1 MKDENQKQTIPSGF
15 RHEAEEIVAKTNI
28 VSEVSLSDA
37 NILTLLHEFEVQ
49 KVELEL
55 QSKELQK
62 VKDLNNLLS
71 ETLDI
76 GNLAY
81 WEMKLPSGELMRHE
95 KKANLLGFPPEQFKL
110 HADYSS
116 LIHPDHFEYVM
127 SAMEDHLEG
136 KKEKFE
142 SEYRIR
148 AANGEYRWFHDIG
161 RITSFGN
168 DGKPMTVRGMVADIT
183 ESRKSELASRES
195 EFFFRETQRAAFIGS
210 YKTDFVKALWE
221 SSEILDQIFG
231 IDKNYVRSIQGWLDL
246 VHPDD
251 LLMMDNHLKR
261 DVIAKREP
269 FNKEYRII
277 RWSDGEIRWV
287 SGLGKAEFD
296 NEGNIISL
304 IGTIQDITKRKQN
317 EEALRQSEEKWKSI
331 ILTSPDGIAIAEL
344 DGTLIFAS
352 DKLRAIYGYNSIEEI
367 TAEKLTE
374 FVDESYYEKLNSLI
388 DDLLKG
394 NHHPVSEYLLR
405 KKDGTRFFMEVNAEL
420 LNDSLGIPNRIFF
433 ILRDITTRKNME
445 AAIEKR
451 IVALTRPL
459 TEDTTILF
467 DELFDLNTIQAIQD
481 SFADATGVTSL
492 IVFPDGTPVTRPS
505 RFTRLCNNIIRQTEK
520 GCANCMKSDVLL
532 GAPNLDGPIIKLCLS
547 GRLWDAG
554 ASISVGGRHIASW
567 LIGQVR
573 DETQTEESMLAY
585 AREIGAD
592 ETEFLEAFR
601 ELPVVPYKQFE
612 KVAQSLFLLANQLS
626 ASAYQNI
633 QQSRFISERAQAEK
647 DLTSSEKQ
655 FRDFFENAADAIFV
669 ADIDSKIIVDANL
682 AASRLMQMP
691 REKIIGLHQL
701 QLHPPDNKGH
711 SEKTFEFHQQ
721 TAVEIGSVYPVENQI
736 LRADGLTVPVEI
748 LASIVTINGKQCLLG
763 TFRDITERKFME
775 DTVAENEQRYRQ
787 LVETSPYGIIVH
799 QGGQFVYVNPAAVK
813 LLGAADVTEVLGL
826 PVLSVVHPNMRSE
839 IIKRM
844 KLVIEGTPVPPIEV
858 TIIRLDGS
866 QFDAEVIT
874 ISTQYNNKPAGQVIV
889 RDITYSKLAKAEIYK
904 LNDELE
910 QRVLERTKELE
921 EANKELESFSY
932 SVSHDLRSPLRS
944 LDGFANILLEDYG
957 TVLDAEGKRLLGVII
972 KNANKMSELID
983 DLLAFSRLGRREIQ
997 KERIDIHGMA
1007 LSVYEELVT
1016 DADKENIHFRLQQ
1029 IPETFGDPALIRQ
1042 VLTNLI
1048 SNAVKYTSKKPDRI
1062 IEICYSTVDDKT
1074 IYSIKDNGAGFDMA
1088 NYGKLFGVFQR
1099 LHTVKDFDGI
1109 GIGLAIVQ
1117 RIVNR
1122 HKGNIWAEAEVGKG
1136 ATFYF
1141 TLPALK
1147 VKSEK

>member
-1 MKDENQKQTIPSGF
+1 MKDENQDQIIPSGF
-15 RHEAEEIVAKTNI
+15 RREAEEQVAKTSF
-28 VSEVSLSDA
+28 VSQVSLSDA
-37 NILTLLHEFEVQ
+37 NTLTLLHEFEIQ

-62 VKDLNNLLS
+62 AKDLNNLLS
-71 ETLDI
+71 EALDI

-81 WEMKLPSGELMRHE
+81 WEMKLPSGEMLLHE
-95 KKANLLGFPPEQFKL
+95 KKASLLGFSAEQFKL
-110 HADYSS
+110 NADYSS
-116 LIHPDHFEYVM
+116 LIHPDNFEYVM

-136 KKEKFE
+136 RNPKFE

-148 AANGEYRWFHDIG
+148 AANGEYRWFHDTG
-161 RITSFGN
+161 RVTSRDTN
-168 DGKPMTVRGMVADIT
+168 GKPMTIRGIVADIT
-183 ESRKSELASRES
+183 EIRNKELAARES

-210 YKTDFVKALWE
+210 YKTDFVKGLWE

-231 IDKNYVRSIQGWLDL
+231 IDKNYIRSIQAWLDL

-251 LLMMDNHLKR
+251 LQMMDNHLK
-261 DVIAKREP
+261 DNVIANHEP

-277 RWSDGEIRWV
+277 RRSDDEIRWV
-287 SGLGKAEFD
+287 CGLGTAKFD

-304 IGTIQDITKRKQN
+304 IGTIQDITKRKQY

-352 DKLRAIYGYNSIEEI
+352 DTLREIYGYNSSEEI
-367 TAEKLTE
+367 TSEKLTD
-374 FVDESYYEKLNSLI
+374 FIDESYYGKLNSLV

-394 NHHPVSEYLLR
+394 NHNAVSEYLLR
-405 KKDGTRFFMEVNAEL
+405 KKDGSQFYMEVNAEL
-420 LNDSLGIPNRIFF
+420 LNDSQGKPNRIFF

-467 DELFDLNTIQAIQD
+467 DELFDLKTIQAIQD
-481 SFADATGVTSL
+481 SFADATGVASI
-492 IVFPDGTPVTRPS
+492 IVFPDGTPVTKPS
-505 RFTRLCNNIIRQTEK
+505 RFTRLCKNIIRKTEK
-520 GCANCMKSDVLL
+520 GCANCMKSDALL
-532 GAPNLDGPIIKLCLS
+532 GTPNQGGAVIQPCLS
-547 GRLWDAG
+547 GGLWDAG
-554 ASISVGGRHIASW
+554 ASISVGGRHVASW

-573 DETQTEESMLAY
+573 DETQTEEFMLAY

-601 ELPVVPYKQFE
+601 ELPVMSVKQFE

-626 ASAYQNI
+626 AGAYQNI

-647 DLTSSEKQ
+647 NLGSSEKQ
-655 FRDFFENAADAIFV
+655 FRSFFENAADAIFV

-721 TAVEIGSVYPVENQI
+721 TAVEIGSVYPIENEI
-736 LRADGLTVPVEI
+736 LRSDGIKVPVEI
-748 LASIVTINGKQCLLG
+748 MASIVTNNGKQCLMG

-775 DTVAENEQRYRQ
+775 DTVAENERRYRQ
-787 LVETSPYGIIVH
+787 LVETSPYGIILY

-813 LLGAADVTEVLGL
+813 LLGAADVTEILGL
-826 PVLSVVHPNMRSE
+826 PVLSVVHPNMRNE

-844 KLVIEGTPVPPIEV
+844 KLVIDGTPVPPIEV
-858 TIIRLDGS
+858 AIIRLDGS

-874 ISTQYNNKPAGQVIV
+874 ISTQYNTKPAGQVIV

-921 EANKELESFSY
+921 DANKELEAFSY

-944 LDGFANILLEDYG
+944 LDGFANILLQDYG

-983 DLLAFSRLGRREIQ
+983 DLLAFSRLGRLEIHME
-997 KERIDIHGMA
+997 KIDMHSMA
-1007 LSVYEELVT
+1007 LSVFDELVSDT
-1016 DADKENIHFRLQQ
+1016 EKANIDFRLQD
-1029 IPETFGDPALIRQ
+1029 IPDSNGDPALIRQ

-1048 SNAVKYTSKKPDRI
+1048 SNAIKYTSKKQDRI
-1062 IEICYSTVDDKT
+1062 IEISYSDIDGEV
-1074 IYSIKDNGAGFDMA
+1074 IYQVSDNGAGFDMA
-1088 NYGKLFGVFQR
+1088 YYGKMFGVFQR

-1122 HKGNIWAEAEVGKG
+1122 HKGRIWAEGVVGKG
-1136 ATFYF
+1136 ANFYF
-1141 TLPALK
+1141 TLSGLK
-1147 VKSEK
+1147 VKSE